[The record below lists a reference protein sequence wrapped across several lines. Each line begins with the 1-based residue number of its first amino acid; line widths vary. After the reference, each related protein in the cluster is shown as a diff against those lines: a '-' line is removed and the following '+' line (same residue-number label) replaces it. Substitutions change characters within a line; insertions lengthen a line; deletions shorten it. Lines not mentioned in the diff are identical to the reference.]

1 MFAAA
6 TPDQRIG
13 EASSAYLLSQ
23 TAAARIADVRPDAR
37 IIAILREPA
46 SFLRSLHLQLLRT
59 HVESKQDFG
68 KAIALEPARS
78 EGRKIPRRLH
88 RPQLLLYSNH
98 VRYVEQLR
106 RYHAAFGPEQ
116 VLVLIYDDFR
126 ADNEGTVRTVRRFL
140 GVEQDAPVQAIDA
153 NTTSTR
159 MRSQPLDELLNI
171 VSVGRGPV
179 SRALKASLKT
189 VMPSE
194 LRSRAIRATQRHL
207 VNATPRPPDEGL
219 MLELRR
225 RYKGEVVALSV
236 GPPVADVTLRKALMM
251 GADRMVRLWDE
262 RLRGCDSF
270 GMALVLA
277 EAALA
282 IGFDLL
288 LCGTRSVDTGG
299 ELMAAA
305 IAEHLGLPL
314 IARAVAL
321 RLDGATGRIVADKKL
336 ERGVRETY
344 AARLPAVLSIERG
357 PAEPR
362 YCGPLWVRRLMRA
375 KVDLLTLKDIGLTLP
390 LPAPRVT
397 PLGLSAPKPRTKIGV
412 KVSGLSLKDKLAIM
426 RGRTSTAKKEE
437 VVEERPEDAARKIK
451 EHLDKWLG

>member
-1 MFAAA
+1 VKTLVCIKRVGDLPQVQNGGGGVELSAGQAFNPLDLCALEEALQVRAAA
-6 TPDQRIG
+6 G
-13 EASSAYLLSQ
+13 
-23 TAAARIADVRPDAR
+23 
-37 IIAILREPA
+37 
-46 SFLRSLHLQLLRT
+46 
-59 HVESKQDFG
+59 
-68 KAIALEPARS
+68 
-78 EGRKIPRRLH
+78 
-88 RPQLLLYSNH
+88 
-98 VRYVEQLR
+98 
-106 RYHAAFGPEQ
+106 
-116 VLVLIYDDFR
+116 
-126 ADNEGTVRTVRRFL
+126 
-140 GVEQDAPVQAIDA
+140 
-153 NTTSTR
+153 
-159 MRSQPLDELLNI
+159 
-171 VSVGRGPV
+171 
-179 SRALKASLKT
+179 
-189 VMPSE
+189 
-194 LRSRAIRATQRHL
+194 
-207 VNATPRPPDEGL
+207 
-219 MLELRR
+219 
-225 RYKGEVVALSV
+225 GEVVALSV

-270 GMALVLA
+270 GTALVLA
-277 EAALA
+277 KAAQA

-321 RLDGATGRIVADKKL
+321 RLDSATGRIVADKKL
-336 ERGVRETY
+336 ERGARETY

-362 YCGPLWVRRLMRA
+362 YCSPLWVRRLMRA

-397 PLGLSAPKPRTKIGV
+397 SLGLSAPRPRTKIGV

-426 RGRTSTAKKEE
+426 RGRTSAAKKEE

-451 EHLDKWLG
+451 EHLEKWLG